1 MIGWLRRTEATGE
14 LVLLAVLWG
23 YGYVAGAQALE
34 GGLTPFLVVFA
45 RFLIASVAMALL
57 AWRQLLQ
64 ITALQLRLG
73 VISGLLLFVGFVL
86 QTFGMA
92 HTTPSNN
99 AFLTSTN
106 VAFVPFFVWLAER
119 HPPKKQALLG
129 AAACMVGVWV
139 LTGGGALHLGAGD
152 LFSLAG
158 AVVFAVQIAYIGHIS
173 TRIEVK
179 VFNFIQML
187 TVTLVSGLSFLL
199 FEAGS
204 LPPIQPKLA
213 LAGVLYLGV
222 FSTCVCYLLQL
233 HAQQRATASKAAL
246 IMSTEALFGTI
257 FSVLRGYD
265 RFSWNLVGGGL
276 IILLSVLVVELDFR
290 ALFRRKDRVK
300 KG

>member
-73 VISGLLLFVGFVL
+73 LVSGLLLFVGFVL

-92 HTTPSNN
+92 YTTPS
-99 AFLTSTN
+99 STN
-106 VAFVPFFVWLAER
+106 VAFVPFFVWIAER
-119 HPPKKQALLG
+119 RPPQKQALLG

-139 LTGGGALHLGAGD
+139 LTGGGVLHLGPGD

-173 TRIEVK
+173 THIEVK

-187 TVTLVSGLSFLL
+187 TVTLVSGFSFLL

-204 LPPIQPKLA
+204 LPPVQPKPA
-213 LAGVLYLGV
+213 LVGVLYLGV

-233 HAQQRATASKAAL
+233 RAQQRASASKAAL
-246 IMSTEALFGTI
+246 IMSTEALFGTV

-265 RFSWNLVGGGL
+265 QFSWNLVGGGL
-276 IILLSVLVVELDFR
+276 IILLSVLVVELDFGL
-290 ALFRRKDRVK
+290 LFRRKGRVK